1 MFEWIGTPGETPPA
15 ASDGQGR
22 DVPGVGQ
29 AGVSASVCVAGSNGW
44 PALGT
49 IAPGDLVLTFDAGLQ
64 PVAEILREPAWA
76 GRGPLLP
83 SLWLVEIPIRA
94 LGNREVMH
102 LAADQLVL
110 IESDVAEAVTGDP
123 FALVP
128 ARSLGDVRGIH
139 RVPPQPGDEI
149 ITLTFAE
156 EQIVFA
162 GGGAMLQCPAAT
174 SDLLEAPPS
183 APSARGYPRLSAQ
196 DAREVAIQMDEAAP
210 QARSAGL
217 PGINS

>member
-1 MFEWIGTPGETPPA
+1 MFEWIGTAGDTPPA
-15 ASDGQGR
+15 DCNGQDR

-29 AGVSASVCVAGSNGW
+29 AGLSASVCVAGTGGW
-44 PALGT
+44 LALGAV
-49 IAPGDLVLTFDAGLQ
+49 APGDLVLTFDAGLQ

-83 SLWLVEIPIRA
+83 SLWLVEVPSRA

-123 FALVP
+123 FALVT
-128 ARSLGDVRGIH
+128 ARSLDGVRGIH

-149 ITLTFAE
+149 ITLTFAA

-162 GGGAMLQCPAAT
+162 AGGAMLHCPAAA
-174 SDLLEAPPS
+174 SDLLEAAPS
-183 APSARGYPRLSAQ
+183 APGYPRLSAQ
-196 DAREVAIQMDEAAP
+196 HAREAAMQMDEAAL

-217 PGINS
+217 PGIKS